1 MNSDIVS
8 STDLQ
13 RDIKEVLSKLNTTKK
28 PLVVVRD
35 SKPTAVLL
43 TFAEYRRLS
52 DIERQLLKSQMEDI
66 WADMRKRNANV
77 SDKKLDKII
86 EEAKRYVRGSR

>member
-13 RDIKEVLSKLNTTKK
+13 RDIKAVLTKLNVTKQ
-28 PLVVVRD
+28 PLIVVRD

-52 DIERQLLKSQMEDI
+52 DLEKLLLKTQMEDI
-66 WADMRKRNANV
+66 WADMRKRNAHV
-77 SDKKLDKII
+77 SDKEINKVIA
-86 EEAKRYVRGSR
+86 EAKKHVRRNR